1 MDEESTTGA
10 PAGLIRR
17 LAALL
22 YDLLLVVALAFVA
35 TFAMLPLTHGEAI
48 LPSTQGAFGYA
59 YHAAL
64 LLIVFAYFGGS
75 WTRSGQ
81 TLGLKAWRSRLETI
95 DGRLVTWAGAAARFA
110 LGAAIVWISLLG
122 AWYLARPGSALG
134 HAGAAAMLGVA
145 VVNCG
150 WILFDAAGRS
160 LQDVAC
166 GTRVVRAS

>member
-1 MDEESTTGA
+1 MDDESTTGA

-17 LAALL
+17 LAALI

-35 TFAMLPLTHGEAI
+35 TFAMLPLSHGEAI
-48 LPSTQGAFGYA
+48 LPSTQGAIGYA
-59 YHAAL
+59 YHAVL
-64 LLIVFAYFGGS
+64 LLIVFTYFGWS

-95 DGRLVTWAGAAARFA
+95 EGGRLTWAGAAARFA
-110 LGAAIVWISLLG
+110 LGATMAWIAVLG
-122 AWYLARPGSALG
+122 AWYLSRPASGLA

-150 WILFDAAGRS
+150 WMLFDATGRS

-166 GTRVVRAS
+166 GTRIVRAS

>member
-1 MDEESTTGA
+1 MDDESTTGA

-48 LPSTQGAFGYA
+48 LASTQGVIGYA
-59 YHAAL
+59 YHALL

-95 DGRLVTWAGAAARFA
+95 DGGRVTWARAAARFA
-110 LGAAIVWISLLG
+110 LGAAIAWISLLG
-122 AWYLARPGSALG
+122 AWYLSRPGSALG
-134 HAGAAAMLGVA
+134 HAGAAAMLGAA

-150 WILFDAAGRS
+150 WTLFDAAGRS

-166 GTRVVRAS
+166 GTRVVRAG